1 MTDIPPK
8 LDFST
13 PEAKSADNSDA
24 KALSTQPGVLKCLM
38 GAVMAGAIATAMYLL
53 TSSIAQTFASKP
65 LHSTNAIVLRIGVA
79 VRTLVVGASTLATFV
94 FGLAALGLLALAIQT
109 LIQRTV
115 NHQPPTTNYEP

>member
-1 MTDIPPK
+1 
-8 LDFST
+8 
-13 PEAKSADNSDA
+13 
-24 KALSTQPGVLKCLM
+24 
-38 GAVMAGAIATAMYLL
+38 MAGAIATAMYLL